1 MKKLKLIVSDIAA
14 EDLTNIWLY
23 IADYSPQAADQFI
36 DTIYQKC
43 LLLTD
48 SPGIGQSREE
58 LLPGMRS
65 FPVKRY
71 IIFYREMGNKLEVVR
86 VLSGYRDLDS
96 LF

>member
-1 MKKLKLIVSDIAA
+1 MKKLKLILSDLAT

-36 DTIYQKC
+36 EQIYQKC
-43 LLLTD
+43 CLLTEA
-48 SPGIGQSREE
+48 PGLGQKREE

-71 IIFYREMGNKLEVVR
+71 IIFYREKGSRLEVVR
-86 VLSGYRDLDS
+86 VLSGYRDLGS

>member
-1 MKKLKLIVSDIAA
+1 MKKLKLIISDLAA
-14 EDLTNIWLY
+14 DDLTNIWLY
-23 IADYSPQAADQFI
+23 IADYSHQAADRFI
-36 DTIYQKC
+36 DTIYDKS
-43 LLLTD
+43 LLLCE
-48 SPGIGQSREE
+48 SPGMGQRREE

-71 IIFYREMGNKLEVVR
+71 IIFYRENKGCLEIVR